1 MLLNSSLFSYLVSMG
16 ENTLLKLRVRLSLSD
31 SLLIFNKFLSEVEP
45 KDMKV
50 ETEIARME
58 TSASSSSGDYSS
70 GHDYDD
76 CSIRLV
82 CKAPKSKTHQIKTGS
97 CSFT

>member
-1 MLLNSSLFSYLVSMG
+1 MG
-16 ENTLLKLRVRLSLSD
+16 ENTLLKLRVRLSLS
-31 SLLIFNKFLSEVEP
+31 LFTYNKFFSEVEP
-45 KDMKV
+45 TDMKV

>member
-1 MLLNSSLFSYLVSMG
+1 MG
-16 ENTLLKLRVRLSLSD
+16 KNTLLKLRVKLSLSD

-82 CKAPKSKTHQIKTGS
+82 CKAARKTQIKSGS

>member
-1 MLLNSSLFSYLVSMG
+1 MG
-16 ENTLLKLRVRLSLSD
+16 ENTLLKLRVRLSLPD
-31 SLLIFNKFLSEVEP
+31 ALLIFNKCHPEVEP
-45 KDMKV
+45 RDMKV

-58 TSASSSSGDYSS
+58 TNASTSSGDYSS
-70 GHDYDD
+70 GQEYDD